1 MNRIFRILGSL
12 LLIACLIMGLA
23 ASGSAAKEKVT
34 INVYN
39 WGQYISDGTDG
50 YLDVNAQFTAETG
63 IAVNYITYDSNET
76 MYTKLK
82 TGGSS
87 YDVLVPSDYMVARLI
102 SENMLL
108 PLDYDNIPNARYI
121 MPAYRGM
128 AHDPTD
134 AYSVPYTWGCTGII
148 YNTKYVDEAD
158 VGSWDLL
165 WNEKYSGKI
174 LMFDNPRDAFG
185 VAELSLGY
193 DVNTTNEQELQACAD
208 LLKKQKPLVQNYF
221 MDQMYNA
228 LEHEE
233 AWIGVYYAGDFIQ
246 MQWENEALAFC
257 YPREG
262 FNLFVDALCIPTSCQ
277 NKAAAE
283 AYINFLCRPDICG
296 QNMDYL
302 GYSVPIEGAKE
313 YMGEEMAENPVAYPD
328 EETLARGVMFLNLPA
343 ETIQK
348 MDSLWLEVRT
358 GGSSSNNALIF
369 GLIGAAVV
377 IVILALVLVSRKN
390 KMKKRRALYKNQNK

>member
-1 MNRIFRILGSL
+1 MNRTLRVLGSAL
-12 LLIACLIMGLA
+12 LAACLFLGLA
-23 ASGSAAKEKVT
+23 GTGSAAKEKVT

-50 YLDVNAQFTAETG
+50 YIDVNAEFTKETG
-63 IAVNYITYDSNET
+63 IEVNYMTYDSNET

-87 YDVLVPSDYMVARLI
+87 YDVIIPSDYMIARLI

-108 PLDYDNIPNARYI
+108 PLDYDNIPNARYV

-128 AHDPTD
+128 AHDPQDT
-134 AYSVPYTWGCTGII
+134 YSIPYTWGCTGII

-158 VGSWDLL
+158 VGSWDLV
-165 WNEKYSGKI
+165 WNEKYKGKI

-185 VAELSLGY
+185 VAELRLGY
-193 DVNTTNEQELQACAD
+193 DVNTTSEQELQACAE
-208 LLKKQKPLVQNYF
+208 LLKQQKPLVQAYF

-233 AWIGVYYAGDFIQ
+233 AWIGVYYAGDCIQ
-246 MQWENEALAFC
+246 MQWENEDLDFC
-257 YPREG
+257 FPREG
-262 FNLFVDALCIPTSCQ
+262 FNLFVDAMCIPTCCQ

-296 QNMDYL
+296 QNLEWL
-302 GYSVPIEGAKE
+302 GYSSPIEGATE
-313 YMGEEMAENPVAYPD
+313 YMDPEMAANPIAYPD
-328 EETLARGVMFLNLPA
+328 EATLARGKAFLNLPA
-343 ETIQK
+343 ETSQR
-348 MDSLWLEVRT
+348 MDALWLEVKT
-358 GGSSSNNALIF
+358 GGTGSSSTLIF

-377 IVILALVLVSRKN
+377 VILLAVILVARKN
-390 KMKKRRALYKNQNK
+390 RLKKRRSLYDRNK

>member
-1 MNRIFRILGSL
+1 MNRILRTLGVIL
-12 LLIACLIMGLA
+12 LLACMVLGLVTT
-23 ASGSAAKEKVT
+23 GSAAKEKVT

-50 YLDVNAQFTAETG
+50 YIDVNAEFTKETG
-63 IAVNYITYDSNET
+63 IEVNYITYDSNET

-87 YDVLVPSDYMVARLI
+87 YDVIIPSDYMVARLI

-108 PLDYDNIPNARYI
+108 PLNYDNIPNAQYI

-134 AYSVPYTWGCTGII
+134 AYSIPYTWGCTGII

-165 WNEKYSGKI
+165 WNEKYCGKI

-185 VAELSLGY
+185 VAELRLGY
-193 DVNTTNEQELQACAD
+193 DVNTTNEQELEACAE
-208 LLKKQKPLVQNYF
+208 LLKQQKPLVQAYF
-221 MDQMYNA
+221 MDQMYSA

-257 YPREG
+257 FPREG
-262 FNLFVDALCIPTSCQ
+262 FNLFVDAFCIPTCCQ
-277 NKAAAE
+277 NKDAAE

-302 GYSVPIEGAKE
+302 GYSVPIQGATD
-313 YMGEEMAENPVAYPD
+313 YMDEEMASNPVAYPD
-328 EETLARGVMFLNLPA
+328 DATLARGYAFLNLPA
-343 ETIQK
+343 EINQK
-348 MDSLWLEVRT
+348 MDSLWLDVKT
-358 GGSSSNNALIF
+358 GGSNSRVLLF
-369 GLIGAAVV
+369 GVIGAVVV
-377 IVILALVLVSRKN
+377 IALLVILLVSRKN
-390 KMKKRRALYKNQNK
+390 RLKKRRAMYQNQK